1 MIVKLTPRQYLNQ
14 VFQLNK
20 MIDSYVAELQT
31 LRDMIDGLSAVKY
44 DKEKVKSSPTSSSV
58 ENTILKI
65 IALEEKVNAGI
76 DRLIDLKDEIHT
88 AISGVP
94 DQKEQLVL
102 RLRYIEFKG
111 WPEIQAAVD
120 RNERTIFLIHS
131 EALKHFTV
139 PESVFAYKEI

>member
-14 VFQLNK
+14 AFQLNK
-20 MIDSYVAELQT
+20 MIDSYVAELQA

-44 DKEKVKSSPTSSSV
+44 DKEKVKSSPTSFSV
-58 ENTILKI
+58 ENTVLKI

-88 AISGVP
+88 AISGIA

-120 RNERTIFLIHS
+120 RSERTTFTIHS